1 MTRLT
6 HSLIACLALL
16 ALAQAQARAEGFFA
30 DSSGKL
36 LARNYYFGR
45 DFRSGSGQS
54 QAQEWAQGFLLKLQ
68 SGYTPGTLGFGLDA
82 SAMAGFKLDSS
93 PDRVGAGLLPYSP
106 GSREP
111 DERFAEAALTAKL
124 KLSRTELRVGQVE
137 PFLPVILPVM
147 SRLFPPTF
155 RGVDLSSAELDG
167 LSLRAGRIDRIN
179 LRDSTN
185 WQPLQVA
192 SQFGRFRAG
201 AESDEFLYAG
211 GAWAFAPGGSLSYYR
226 ARLSD
231 IYQQD
236 YLGLV
241 QSLALGPGTFKLDLR
256 LHASRED
263 GQARAGRVD
272 NRAYQYNLS
281 YTQAGHTLS
290 FGQMRLQGDTALPY
304 LAGTD
309 VNVITEGSLV
319 SEFSNPQE
327 RTWQARYQY
336 DFAAAGIPGLSALY
350 RYIDGSNLHFP
361 GAGGDNDETERSWE
375 LAYTVQSGPLKG
387 VALRYRQGHYTS
399 NYFRDV
405 DETRLNIDYSFVLF

>member
-1 MTRLT
+1 MTRLMF
-6 HSLIACLALL
+6 SFLALFTLL
-16 ALAQAQARAEGFFA
+16 AQSLAQAEDFFT

-36 LARNYYFGR
+36 LLRNYYFDR

-68 SGYTPGTLGFGLDA
+68 SGYTPGLIGFGLDA
-82 SAMAGFKLDSS
+82 SAMAGFKLDTS
-93 PDRVGAGLLPYSP
+93 PDRVGAGLIPYSP
-106 GSREP
+106 TTREP
-111 DERFAEAALTAKL
+111 EDSFAEAALTAKV
-124 KLSRTELRVGQVE
+124 KVAQSELRVGQVE
-137 PFLPVILPVM
+137 SFLPVILPVM

-155 RGVDLSSAELDG
+155 RGVDFSSRDVDNLT
-167 LSLRAGRIDRIN
+167 LHAGRIDRIN

-185 WQPLQVA
+185 WQPLQVS
-192 SQFGRFRAG
+192 SQFGRFTP
-201 AESDEFLYAG
+201 AESTEFLYAG
-211 GAWAFAPGGSLSYYR
+211 GEWAFDGTGTLSYYR
-226 ARLSD
+226 AQLSD

-236 YLGLV
+236 YLGLQKSV
-241 QSLALGPGTFKLDLR
+241 AVGPGTFKLDLR
-256 LHASRED
+256 LHASREA

-281 YTQAGHTLS
+281 YAWAGHTLA
-290 FGQMRLQGDTALPY
+290 FGQMHMSGDTALPY

-336 DFAAAGIPGLSALY
+336 NFAAAGVPGLTALY
-350 RYIDGSNLHFP
+350 RYIDGSNVHFA
-361 GAGGDNDETERSWE
+361 GAVGDNDEIERSWE
-375 LAYTVQSGPLKG
+375 LAYVIQSGPAKG

-405 DETRLNIDYSFVLF
+405 DEQRVNIDYTLALF